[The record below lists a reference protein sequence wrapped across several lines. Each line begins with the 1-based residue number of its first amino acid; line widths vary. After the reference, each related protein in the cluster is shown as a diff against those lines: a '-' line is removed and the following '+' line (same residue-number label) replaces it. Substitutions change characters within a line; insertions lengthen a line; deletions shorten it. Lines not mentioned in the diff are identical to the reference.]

1 MNILHDMN
9 NARLTGR
16 LKRLCAVAIGLV
28 FLVAGIFK
36 LFDPVGAGLVME
48 EYFRFFHIPFLIPV
62 AKVVATVMALLES
75 LVGAALISG
84 IWRRT
89 VAFFTTVLVGF
100 FTVLTLI
107 LAIAN
112 PEMDCG
118 CFGEVIHL
126 SHLQTFIKNIVL
138 LALALFAFYPYHDMG
153 ANKTRK
159 DISFAVV
166 AVSLVAFMVFYQVNI
181 PSVDYTAFA
190 PGSELF
196 AAGCTE
202 GEGEEY
208 SSSFIYEKNGQQGVF
223 SLDKLPDS
231 TWTFVRTETVHI
243 NRLDASNDTPALPFA
258 DSAGV
263 SQDEKAAYGNVL
275 VVSVYDPAKMKG
287 ETWSNVADALEGAAE
302 AGFVPLLL
310 INSTKDAIDGLET
323 IIPEARGKIASCTYY
338 ADRKVLLALNR
349 SNGGASWF
357 SDGQLIRKFS
367 HSDLPDTEYLL
378 SRTGSDPTEEMLRYS
393 TKGRLHFEGFILYAS
408 AILLLL

>member
-1 MNILHDMN
+1 MSILHEMN
-9 NARLTGR
+9 NIRLTGR

-48 EYFRFFHIPFLIPV
+48 EYFRFFHVPFLIPV
-62 AKVVATVMALLES
+62 AKATATGMALLES
-75 LVGAALISG
+75 LIGAALISG
-84 IWRRT
+84 IWRRAI
-89 VAFFTTVLVGF
+89 AFITTVLVGF
-100 FTVLTLI
+100 FTILTLI

-138 LALALFAFYPYHDMG
+138 LALAIFAFYPYHDMG

-159 DISFAVV
+159 DISFAIV
-166 AVSLVAFMVFYQVNI
+166 AVSLVAFMAYCQMNI

-196 AAGCTE
+196 AAGCAE
-202 GEGEEY
+202 GEDEY
-208 SSSFIYEKNGQQGVF
+208 TSSFIYEKNGQQGVF
-223 SLDKLPDS
+223 TLDKLPDS

-275 VVSVYDPAKMKG
+275 VVSVYDPSKVKG
-287 ETWSNVADALEGAAE
+287 ETWSKVADALEGAAE
-302 AGFVPLLL
+302 SGFVPLLL
-310 INSTKDAIDGLET
+310 INSTKSVVDGLDA
-323 IIPEARGKIASCTYY
+323 IIPEAREKISSCTYY

-349 SNGGASWF
+349 SNGGATWF
-357 SDGQLIRKFS
+357 SDGQLIRKFN

-393 TKGRLHFEGFILYAS
+393 TKGRLRFEGFILYAS